1 MVRVRVRVRV
11 RVSSPWVSRAT
22 VFHARRVD
30 CATRSSPARLQMHSS
45 WLSTWLGLG
54 LGLGLGVRVRVR
66 VRVTDAQLV
75 AQHLRR
81 QWVDGW
87 GRGEWMV
94 EGRVRKG

>member
-1 MVRVRVRVRV
+1 MGEPRHSIPREASRLCDAQQPRQVTDAQLVAQHLVRVRVRVRV
-11 RVSSPWVSRAT
+11 RV
-22 VFHARRVD
+22 
-30 CATRSSPARLQMHSS
+30 
-45 WLSTWLGLG
+45 G
-54 LGLGLGVRVRVR
+54 VRVR